1 MDTLINILNI
11 LSVIIAMLGVGF
23 SLLAFKNIIKREKEH
38 TDRTYDKN
46 INALFLQ
53 YDFCNKLDVKKIKD
67 TKKNNQIHT
76 LLSAYN
82 VHNKA

>member
-1 MDTLINILNI
+1 MDSLISILNI
-11 LSVIIAMLGVGF
+11 LSIIIVMLGVGF
-23 SLLAFKNIIKREKEH
+23 SLLAFKNIIKRKKKY
-38 TDRTYDKN
+38 TDSTYDKN

-67 TKKNNQIHT
+67 TEKNNQIRT

-82 VHNKA
+82 AYNKA